1 MGDLTG
7 LSDLSGLS
15 GLTQG
20 YVAFILVVTL
30 VLLLALRLR
39 AELVALL
46 VLIALEIP
54 GVLTREE
61 ALSGFSNSAVITI
74 IGLFVLSAALERTG
88 VADHIAGLI
97 VRAGGAAETRL
108 IAVVMLVAAGL
119 SLVMNNIAAGAVILP
134 AVITVARRVHI
145 SPSRLL
151 MPVAYGTALGGMATI
166 FTTANILVS
175 NTLIAG
181 GHPRLGFLDFL
192 PIGSLLIVAGI
203 AYMLL
208 VGRQL
213 LRGAD
218 PLAEMAT
225 GRALDAVYE
234 LGDRLWEAEVALD
247 SPLAGHTL
255 NTAQLG
261 TRYGVAVV
269 GVSRTPAAEIAVGP
283 DTVINPGDIL
293 LVAGREDA
301 VADLPG
307 VALRRHAPGPGSPGY
322 LSHSRVELAEV
333 VVAPRADFL
342 GQTLKE
348 LDFRRR
354 FGVTV
359 IAVWHDGRAHRTH
372 VGDLPLDA
380 GDALL
385 VIGTAERLTQLSSGT
400 GLIAVTPPPAPAVRP
415 RASRRHIALAIAAL
429 VLGLSAAQQLPT
441 AIAVL
446 LGMVLFVL
454 SGCLTMDEALAS
466 IEWKTVFVIA
476 GMLPLST
483 AMQKSGLAATMGA
496 QLVSLIGGH
505 GTALLAGG
513 LYAGTALL
521 AQVLGGQVTAL
532 VMAPVAVAAA
542 AATGSPARTIGIVV
556 ALACSSSFLTPLAH
570 PVNLLMAGPGGYTFR
585 DFFRVGLGL
594 TLLCSVIVVLAAT
607 WLL

>member
-1 MGDLTG
+1 MDALAGR
-7 LSDLSGLS
+7 SDLSGLS

-192 PIGSLLIVAGI
+192 PIGSLLVAAGV

-208 VGRQL
+208 VGRRL

-225 GRALDAVYE
+225 GRALDEVYE
-234 LGDRLWEAEVALD
+234 LGDRLWEAEVAAD
-247 SPLAGHTL
+247 SPLANHTL

-269 GVSRTPAAEIAVGP
+269 GVSRTPAAEVAVGP
-283 DTVINPGDIL
+283 DTVIHPGD
-293 LVAGREDA
+293 
-301 VADLPG
+301 
-307 VALRRHAPGPGSPGY
+307 
-322 LSHSRVELAEV
+322 
-333 VVAPRADFL
+333 
-342 GQTLKE
+342 
-348 LDFRRR
+348 
-354 FGVTV
+354 
-359 IAVWHDGRAHRTH
+359 
-372 VGDLPLDA
+372 
-380 GDALL
+380 
-385 VIGTAERLTQLSSGT
+385 
-400 GLIAVTPPPAPAVRP
+400 
-415 RASRRHIALAIAAL
+415 
-429 VLGLSAAQQLPT
+429 VL
-441 AIAVL
+441 
-446 LGMVLFVL
+446 
-454 SGCLTMDEALAS
+454 
-466 IEWKTVFVIA
+466 
-476 GMLPLST
+476 
-483 AMQKSGLAATMGA
+483 
-496 QLVSLIGGH
+496 
-505 GTALLAGG
+505 
-513 LYAGTALL
+513 
-521 AQVLGGQVTAL
+521 
-532 VMAPVAVAAA
+532 
-542 AATGSPARTIGIVV
+542 
-556 ALACSSSFLTPLAH
+556 
-570 PVNLLMAGPGGYTFR
+570 
-585 DFFRVGLGL
+585 
-594 TLLCSVIVVLAAT
+594 
-607 WLL
+607 